1 MAGQLLLDP
10 GDRHF
15 IEPSDCRIQ
24 HCIGGAS
31 RPIFTLSTDTYGDIY
46 SILLVCAHARC
57 GATKMLCNYRRDQLH
72 DAISCTGREINQ
84 VKASSESVLPS
95 LPQSPRCT
103 ASFAAFRAPAIT
115 TIESTSLGGNIAL
128 VKRSSSLVVV
138 ARPLAVSAAA
148 LVPPSVASAL
158 AFTSKRADAG
168 KEPPA
173 HVSTSR
179 PVVAIRSVS
188 FLRLA
193 VPAPHRVLVPPPP
206 AAAAPPP
213 RPRQVGRKI
222 RHWSLQHQHCLLQ
235 DVALHSGSEEV
246 ATKVPL
252 APTNTSV
259 LAILA
264 WILMTGLPPRHL

>member
-1 MAGQLLLDP
+1 MYCKLCGVSCSSDYNYREHIAGRKHRARQAQQQS
-10 GDRHF
+10 GGGG
-15 IEPSDCRIQ
+15 SS
-24 HCIGGAS
+24 IGGIGS
-31 RPIFTLSTDTYGDIY
+31 G
-46 SILLVCAHARC
+46 
-57 GATKMLCNYRRDQLH
+57 
-72 DAISCTGREINQ
+72 
-84 VKASSESVLPS
+84 
-95 LPQSPRCT
+95 PR
-103 ASFAAFRAPAIT
+103 S
-115 TIESTSLGGNIAL
+115 
-128 VKRSSSLVVV
+128 
-138 ARPLAVSAAA
+138 AVSGIG
-148 LVPPSVASAL
+148 
-158 AFTSKRADAG
+158 TSKRADAG

-173 HVSTSR
+173 HISTSR

-193 VPAPHRVLVPPPP
+193 APAPHRVLVPPPP

-259 LAILA
+259 LATLA